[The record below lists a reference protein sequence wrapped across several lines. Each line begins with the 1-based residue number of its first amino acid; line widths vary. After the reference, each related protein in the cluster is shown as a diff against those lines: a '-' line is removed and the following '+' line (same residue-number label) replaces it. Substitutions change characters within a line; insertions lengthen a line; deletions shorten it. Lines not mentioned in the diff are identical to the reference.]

1 MYNGYKNPEMC
12 FNNQTHFD
20 NQTGFP
26 IGDAVSKQTSAPPW
40 DYTPQPYNSIPN
52 YSGETHLNH
61 RQVPVIHN
69 QNIPQFDRKENALN
83 ITGHD
88 NNNPLVH
95 YSTNN
100 NTHQSI
106 VRPTALVNC
115 HSNCNACCNHSNRVS
130 HHWNV
135 TSDGRYLDNSSSL
148 PKDLPRYPSIS
159 SYSHEESK
167 FIGDFASSLNKL
179 SRFSREKANPNRP
192 GFVPPA
198 VEQDHVSPIVNSSA
212 KALNT
217 SSAVS
222 SDSIPVK
229 KDSCATCQ
237 GGCQSSC
244 RFFKHQ
250 SSVQFPSQ
258 DNIHQ
263 DQHSLSTTQENVVRY
278 MGHTTLNN
286 VTSNQW
292 NMSNRPQTGM
302 WLPNGHHP
310 PFWVQPDSVRMNASG
325 SVSFWG
331 DRNEEISSNIS
342 QPMRSSFHGMARYKS
357 HMMNQKVVRLHEAE
371 QKKIQDIAR
380 YHEVQRPRYQDPSS
394 NKSEENYQDPGRYH
408 DAQRKAH
415 SVQFHDLP
423 KQSSQT
429 LNYSEAMNKEF
440 AGHSIDGLAPSSTKL
455 QGISRNTITS
465 SELGQGVA
473 APYPVEQDGTRRY
486 TDISNAHP
494 ARSMATNFNTSS
506 QANINFTTGI
516 AQPPSRFSSHVT
528 YTQSK
533 ITKTNNYMQ
542 CIYPPI
548 ETSEKNTN
556 FVPVGSKMAYANSEI
571 VPSNRNQYTS
581 VVKESGSN
589 FEFVTN
595 SVDKNSDVIKYC
607 DSKNS
612 DPGPNYSTLQ
622 PCNKMSDSAV
632 LGKTMQVVDCP
643 GLVKTKPYFCN
654 QTLQGSNNFYSDI
667 PRYVQTKVSHSYE
680 NLNGSKAY
688 HMFGENNMPA
698 NFHSLQQTYQM
709 NPIPAQNSSSAISS
723 NVSILPPDKAS
734 SDLEDSSYVN
744 EHNPNIYNRSSFED
758 GTGRY
763 IKKRRSRL
771 KGISKKSQNLH
782 SNKNNQTLR
791 QYLANW
797 DEECDDVT
805 TNPKLPDVVPSNNVE
820 PVLVLDYRSLGNDGL
835 SSLQADVGIGRP
847 ADSGLI
853 QMTYQAIDDM
863 NTENKQSLQNIP
875 EECEHIDGN
884 IGGASLPTQKTSK
897 HVEPT
902 LEGSKEKEP
911 LTNTSLSQ
919 DCQHLEEN
927 PSEVTL
933 SPIEDYSK
941 TNSIIS
947 PCVPERDLTLNE
959 QEVLEHSANNRV
971 EERKGNIV
979 FHQSAKESLSTTEEH
994 TVHNFE
1000 TLFNEHS
1007 SDSAKTNFATGTPSS
1022 SVLEC
1027 PSIGT
1032 EDQSPSYSGNQ
1043 SVLSNQ
1049 NTDKIPVSDSLLQK
1063 SLSTSKN
1070 INISNEAID
1079 ALLKD
1084 CAEFSES
1091 GLLKLH
1097 SQEEVET
1104 QCNNVDIDENIDD
1117 ILQTV
1122 NHQDNTSTSS
1132 QNTIFTPINSENKD
1146 VVVSENS
1153 LTTRT
1158 SAIVSSFVKEL
1169 EKNKEQT
1176 QIQPKRID
1184 FKSLEKNT
1192 ILTPCHN
1199 TFVDSEICEIPS
1211 KQNKLEI
1218 KPFSK
1223 IVSKQILTPEEET
1236 TSPCHTP
1243 KEQFIT
1249 NVEKQDKEAEVSTSK
1264 TSQSS
1269 FKNESSIE
1277 NILGDSTIS
1286 YSNKENLSST
1296 IDINNVK
1303 TYNKLTMQSHS
1314 QLVGDKNISEP
1325 ESETMERGNIRL
1337 FSEEILNFDSKGAL
1351 NLKMKKENETST
1363 PDIYFECQPSS
1374 INKDATSVIMELT
1387 STDTNKCNETSIC
1400 DQGTLET
1407 SNSKELQA
1415 NIIQNLSHKQTLA
1428 TNSEEKSIT
1437 LLESPVINEVSHMC
1451 VNQHSHIVHCCNT
1464 EQHSLKCCEDTD
1476 LETLANKHISSHTA
1490 SITACEEPLDN
1501 VSVTNVLDI
1510 STNGTVSSINTEAIP
1525 QENDLTI
1532 TRTCSKDKFV
1542 IDLPGTDE
1550 NKTKESTLHSICSH
1564 KKFKCDSPKL
1574 LRIQAD
1580 THTSVFESKA
1590 MEVQENGF
1598 ENNFDNN
1605 TNSANVTELS
1615 LQYEGTEFVEQS
1627 EETHIWPVVVE
1638 SNMPI
1643 LDSTQIVIVTEDD
1656 EDNTG
1661 QIGIENT
1668 TPCHETNA
1676 VAVPISPEMPCLE
1689 PFTLPENVVAI
1700 CNESDFEMP
1709 ILNVSENAS
1718 LVVSDGNRMPQLET
1732 TMSSIIS
1739 TSENNDNSSET
1750 LPQSGEHERHLE
1762 YDATSFQE
1770 SIIEP
1775 YKSVP
1780 HNYTHGSD
1788 SLSKPFIFERHCHE
1802 ESLEYQIIRTLS
1814 KEEDH
1819 PDLLPGTSNV
1829 KVCLTPKSHHE
1840 REGKTWCVVD
1850 PSGSGES
1857 SHCSFVEENN
1867 NDLVTA
1873 SQNTKQDELY
1883 NNQVPIVLVKKLVLK
1898 RGADGKIANECEHL
1912 PKFTH
1917 SSEDDDGIKQTDA
1930 ANAIGRKILINTE
1943 ERNTTPCSNVLK
1955 NADIELNSMSLDIE
1969 AIEKNLP
1976 STLAKRLEQGRSNI
1990 ITSTNSPRMCD
2001 SSAGCSLSGAESCD
2015 GSEKHVPRVIIKRTG
2030 SGTNYKSFLRE
2041 SSYSTNFWQPV
2052 VRIQRNKDLDNL
2064 SRSLVKSDCPKKVVH
2079 LNRLRLVIRRQS
2091 SFEREKVM
2099 KNNVHQVAF
2108 VTNIDPTSMNEIEN
2122 VPSVK
2127 KREESLEKK
2136 EIFTYAVEN
2145 NAKKNKLTSHKQR
2158 NELNTRV
2165 HDTEIRYLKHNKPQ
2179 SYGQLCFVREKER
2192 LKCPT
2197 IPERNK
2203 VRAHNEIKK
2212 KHSEINCISQSSQS
2226 HSYDGMKDQCNVE
2239 KNERKGRRY
2248 SECSHNILGY
2258 HIAKVSRKRI
2268 SEGGIDINE
2277 KGKNSNAFADNI
2289 PYYKKRFAMGS
2300 DYEEESTKDSTKDN
2314 QTGSKES
2321 GEFVR
2326 HRSSRHPR
2334 TKEQHHCLL
2343 CQRTFP
2349 TLQRHQLHLSGHL
2362 HRHLETAQRRTIHTL
2377 FRLFTGND
2385 CPALTPLSEEEASG
2399 VSWFP
2404 AEGGAIHF
2412 YHQAPPLQIAVQV
2425 LLN

>member
-20 NQTGFP
+20 NQPGFP

-52 YSGETHLNH
+52 FSGETHLNH

-69 QNIPQFDRKENALN
+69 QNISQFDRKENSLN
-83 ITGHD
+83 IPGHD
-88 NNNPLVH
+88 NSNPLAH

-100 NTHQSI
+100 NNSHQSI

-130 HHWNV
+130 HWNV

-148 PKDLPRYPSIS
+148 PKDLPRYPNIS

-167 FIGDFASSLNKL
+167 FVGDFASSLNKL
-179 SRFSREKANPNRP
+179 SRFSREKANPNHP
-192 GFVPPA
+192 GFVSPA

-237 GGCQSSC
+237 DGCQSSC

-250 SSVQFPSQ
+250 SSVQFPNQ
-258 DNIHQ
+258 DNNHQ
-263 DQHSLSTTQENVVRY
+263 DQHSISATQENVVRY
-278 MGHTTLNN
+278 MGHTALNN
-286 VTSNQW
+286 ATSNQW
-292 NMSNRPQTGM
+292 HMSNRPQTGM
-302 WLPNGHHP
+302 WLPNGHYP
-310 PFWVQPDSVRMNASG
+310 PFWVQPDNVRMNASG

-380 YHEVQRPRYQDPSS
+380 YNEVQRPRYQDSSS

-408 DAQRKAH
+408 DAHRKAH
-415 SVQFHDLP
+415 TVQFHDLP

-440 AGHSIDGLAPSSTKL
+440 AGHSNDGLAPSSTKL

-494 ARSMATNFNTSS
+494 ARSMATHFNTNS

-622 PCNKMSDSAV
+622 PCNKMSDSTV

-698 NFHSLQQTYQM
+698 NLHSLQQTYQI
-709 NPIPAQNSSSAISS
+709 NPIPAQNSSSAITS

-734 SDLEDSSYVN
+734 SDLEDSSYVD
-744 EHNPNIYNRSSFED
+744 EHNPHIYNRSPFED

-853 QMTYQAIDDM
+853 QMTYQEIDDM
-863 NTENKQSLQNIP
+863 NTLNKQSLQNIP

-884 IGGASLPTQKTSK
+884 IGEASLSIQKTSK
-897 HVEPT
+897 YVEST
-902 LEGSKEKEP
+902 LEDSKEKEP
-911 LTNTSLSQ
+911 LTNTSLPQ
-919 DCQHLEEN
+919 DCQHLKEN
-927 PSEVTL
+927 TSEVTL

-947 PCVPERDLTLNE
+947 PGVPERDLTLNE
-959 QEVLEHSANNRV
+959 QEVLENSANNRV

-1000 TLFNEHS
+1000 TLFSEHS
-1007 SDSAKTNFATGTPSS
+1007 SDSARTNFATGTPSS

-1043 SVLSNQ
+1043 SGLSNK
-1049 NTDKIPVSDSLLQK
+1049 NTNKIP
-1063 SLSTSKN
+1063 LS
-1070 INISNEAID
+1070 I
-1079 ALLKD
+1079 
-1084 CAEFSES
+1084 
-1091 GLLKLH
+1091 
-1097 SQEEVET
+1097 
-1104 QCNNVDIDENIDD
+1104 
-1117 ILQTV
+1117 
-1122 NHQDNTSTSS
+1122 
-1132 QNTIFTPINSENKD
+1132 
-1146 VVVSENS
+1146 
-1153 LTTRT
+1153 
-1158 SAIVSSFVKEL
+1158 
-1169 EKNKEQT
+1169 
-1176 QIQPKRID
+1176 
-1184 FKSLEKNT
+1184 
-1192 ILTPCHN
+1192 
-1199 TFVDSEICEIPS
+1199 IP
-1211 KQNKLEI
+1211 
-1218 KPFSK
+1218 
-1223 IVSKQILTPEEET
+1223 
-1236 TSPCHTP
+1236 
-1243 KEQFIT
+1243 
-1249 NVEKQDKEAEVSTSK
+1249 
-1264 TSQSS
+1264 
-1269 FKNESSIE
+1269 
-1277 NILGDSTIS
+1277 
-1286 YSNKENLSST
+1286 
-1296 IDINNVK
+1296 
-1303 TYNKLTMQSHS
+1303 
-1314 QLVGDKNISEP
+1314 
-1325 ESETMERGNIRL
+1325 
-1337 FSEEILNFDSKGAL
+1337 
-1351 NLKMKKENETST
+1351 NLK
-1363 PDIYFECQPSS
+1363 
-1374 INKDATSVIMELT
+1374 SV
-1387 STDTNKCNETSIC
+1387 D
-1400 DQGTLET
+1400 
-1407 SNSKELQA
+1407 
-1415 NIIQNLSHKQTLA
+1415 
-1428 TNSEEKSIT
+1428 
-1437 LLESPVINEVSHMC
+1437 
-1451 VNQHSHIVHCCNT
+1451 
-1464 EQHSLKCCEDTD
+1464 
-1476 LETLANKHISSHTA
+1476 
-1490 SITACEEPLDN
+1490 
-1501 VSVTNVLDI
+1501 
-1510 STNGTVSSINTEAIP
+1510 
-1525 QENDLTI
+1525 
-1532 TRTCSKDKFV
+1532 
-1542 IDLPGTDE
+1542 
-1550 NKTKESTLHSICSH
+1550 
-1564 KKFKCDSPKL
+1564 
-1574 LRIQAD
+1574 
-1580 THTSVFESKA
+1580 
-1590 MEVQENGF
+1590 
-1598 ENNFDNN
+1598 
-1605 TNSANVTELS
+1605 
-1615 LQYEGTEFVEQS
+1615 
-1627 EETHIWPVVVE
+1627 
-1638 SNMPI
+1638 
-1643 LDSTQIVIVTEDD
+1643 
-1656 EDNTG
+1656 
-1661 QIGIENT
+1661 
-1668 TPCHETNA
+1668 
-1676 VAVPISPEMPCLE
+1676 
-1689 PFTLPENVVAI
+1689 
-1700 CNESDFEMP
+1700 
-1709 ILNVSENAS
+1709 
-1718 LVVSDGNRMPQLET
+1718 
-1732 TMSSIIS
+1732 
-1739 TSENNDNSSET
+1739 
-1750 LPQSGEHERHLE
+1750 
-1762 YDATSFQE
+1762 
-1770 SIIEP
+1770 
-1775 YKSVP
+1775 
-1780 HNYTHGSD
+1780 
-1788 SLSKPFIFERHCHE
+1788 
-1802 ESLEYQIIRTLS
+1802 
-1814 KEEDH
+1814 
-1819 PDLLPGTSNV
+1819 
-1829 KVCLTPKSHHE
+1829 
-1840 REGKTWCVVD
+1840 
-1850 PSGSGES
+1850 
-1857 SHCSFVEENN
+1857 
-1867 NDLVTA
+1867 
-1873 SQNTKQDELY
+1873 
-1883 NNQVPIVLVKKLVLK
+1883 
-1898 RGADGKIANECEHL
+1898 
-1912 PKFTH
+1912 
-1917 SSEDDDGIKQTDA
+1917 
-1930 ANAIGRKILINTE
+1930 
-1943 ERNTTPCSNVLK
+1943 
-1955 NADIELNSMSLDIE
+1955 
-1969 AIEKNLP
+1969 
-1976 STLAKRLEQGRSNI
+1976 NI
-1990 ITSTNSPRMCD
+1990 ITSEDHPTSSLNSVAFREQIEEQHSKEEVNSRNDIIKEKSINLKSTNSPVDCSIVTKTPEIIPTD
-2001 SSAGCSLSGAESCD
+2001 SVSNWPYLE
-2015 GSEKHVPRVIIKRTG
+2015 E
-2030 SGTNYKSFLRE
+2030 E
-2041 SSYSTNFWQPV
+2041 
-2052 VRIQRNKDLDNL
+2052 
-2064 SRSLVKSDCPKKVVH
+2064 
-2079 LNRLRLVIRRQS
+2079 
-2091 SFEREKVM
+2091 
-2099 KNNVHQVAF
+2099 
-2108 VTNIDPTSMNEIEN
+2108 
-2122 VPSVK
+2122 VPSELQVSDSESTDKAEKIEHVK
-2127 KREESLEKK
+2127 EHL
-2136 EIFTYAVEN
+2136 Y
-2145 NAKKNKLTSHKQR
+2145 HCQ
-2158 NELNTRV
+2158 
-2165 HDTEIRYLKHNKPQ
+2165 
-2179 SYGQLCFVREKER
+2179 
-2192 LKCPT
+2192 
-2197 IPERNK
+2197 
-2203 VRAHNEIKK
+2203 
-2212 KHSEINCISQSSQS
+2212 
-2226 HSYDGMKDQCNVE
+2226 QC
-2239 KNERKGRRY
+2239 
-2248 SECSHNILGY
+2248 
-2258 HIAKVSRKRI
+2258 HIAFNS
-2268 SEGGIDINE
+2268 
-2277 KGKNSNAFADNI
+2277 KGK
-2289 PYYKKRFAMGS
+2289 
-2300 DYEEESTKDSTKDN
+2300 
-2314 QTGSKES
+2314 
-2321 GEFVR
+2321 FVR

-2412 YHQAPPLQIAVQV
+2412 YHQAPPLQIAVQDYIWKRRDMSGSADDS
-2425 LLN
+2425 NIHEPSHDAGTSTR

>member
-1 MYNGYKNPEMC
+1 MGPTKLSGAQGRKRKKQQEADNIVQAKQWQKLGWVKKVDPSTAALPLQQGIESRPSTSTFLENENFTKISRVNEQLQHKDMTVDRAVSHLTGLKDALQDIRDTGIDVILDEASNICAATSLGIDC
-12 FNNQTHFD
+12 FFEEKRVKKRKRLTLEER
-20 NQTGFP
+20 FP

-52 YSGETHLNH
+52 FSGETHLNH

-69 QNIPQFDRKENALN
+69 QNIPQFDRKENSLN
-83 ITGHD
+83 IPGHD
-88 NNNPLVH
+88 NSNPLAH

-100 NTHQSI
+100 NNSHQSI

-130 HHWNV
+130 HWNV

-148 PKDLPRYPSIS
+148 PKDLPRYPNIS

-167 FIGDFASSLNKL
+167 FVGDFASSLNKL
-179 SRFSREKANPNRP
+179 SRFSREKANPNHP
-192 GFVPPA
+192 GFVSPA

-229 KDSCATCQ
+229 KGSCATCQ
-237 GGCQSSC
+237 DGCQSSC

-250 SSVQFPSQ
+250 SSVQFPNQ

-263 DQHSLSTTQENVVRY
+263 DQHSISATQENVVRY
-278 MGHTTLNN
+278 MGHTALNN
-286 VTSNQW
+286 ATSNQW
-292 NMSNRPQTGM
+292 HMSNRPQTGM
-302 WLPNGHHP
+302 WLPNGHYP
-310 PFWVQPDSVRMNASG
+310 PFWVQPDNVRMNASG

-380 YHEVQRPRYQDPSS
+380 YNEVQRPRYQDSSS

-408 DAQRKAH
+408 DAHRKAH
-415 SVQFHDLP
+415 TVQFHDLP

-440 AGHSIDGLAPSSTKL
+440 AGHSNDGLAPSSTKL

-494 ARSMATNFNTSS
+494 ARSMATHFNTNS

-622 PCNKMSDSAV
+622 PCNKMSDSTV

-698 NFHSLQQTYQM
+698 NLHSLQQTYQI
-709 NPIPAQNSSSAISS
+709 NPIPAQNSSSAITS

-734 SDLEDSSYVN
+734 SDLEDSSYVD
-744 EHNPNIYNRSSFED
+744 EHNPHIYNRSPFED

-853 QMTYQAIDDM
+853 QMTYQEIDDM
-863 NTENKQSLQNIP
+863 NTLNKQSLQNIP

-884 IGGASLPTQKTSK
+884 IGEASLSIQKTSNY
-897 HVEPT
+897 VEST
-902 LEGSKEKEP
+902 LEDSKEKEP
-911 LTNTSLSQ
+911 LTNTSLPQ
-919 DCQHLEEN
+919 DCQHLKEN
-927 PSEVTL
+927 TSEVTL

-947 PCVPERDLTLNE
+947 PGVPERDLTLNE
-959 QEVLEHSANNRV
+959 QEVLENSANNRV

-1000 TLFNEHS
+1000 TLFSEHS
-1007 SDSAKTNFATGTPSS
+1007 SDSARTNFATGTPSS

-1043 SVLSNQ
+1043 SGLSNK
-1049 NTDKIPVSDSLLQK
+1049 NTNKIPVSDSLLQK

-1084 CAEFSES
+1084 CAEFSENI
-1091 GLLKLH
+1091 LPKLH
-1097 SQEEVET
+1097 SQEEVENR
-1104 QCNNVDIDENIDD
+1104 CNNVDIDENIDD

-1122 NHQDNTSTSS
+1122 NQDNSSTIS
-1132 QNTIFTPINSENKD
+1132 QNTIFAPINSENKD
-1146 VVVSENS
+1146 VVVSENG
-1153 LTTRT
+1153 LRT
-1158 SAIVSSFVKEL
+1158 SAIVSTFVKEL

-1176 QIQPKRID
+1176 QIQPKRIG
-1184 FKSLEKNT
+1184 FKSEKNT
-1192 ILTPCHN
+1192 TPTPCHN
-1199 TFVDSEICEIPS
+1199 TFVDSEMGEIPS
-1211 KQNKLEI
+1211 KSNKLEI

-1223 IVSKQILTPEEET
+1223 IVAKQILAPEEET
-1236 TSPCHTP
+1236 TNLYYTS

-1249 NVEKQDKEAEVSTSK
+1249 NVEKQDKEAEVNTST

-1269 FKNESSIE
+1269 FKNEASFE
-1277 NILGDSTIS
+1277 NILGDNIIN
-1286 YSNKENLSST
+1286 YSNKENLSS
-1296 IDINNVK
+1296 II
-1303 TYNKLTMQSHS
+1303 
-1314 QLVGDKNISEP
+1314 G
-1325 ESETMERGNIRL
+1325 
-1337 FSEEILNFDSKGAL
+1337 
-1351 NLKMKKENETST
+1351 KEVDT
-1363 PDIYFECQPSS
+1363 PVFEVC
-1374 INKDATSVIMELT
+1374 
-1387 STDTNKCNETSIC
+1387 
-1400 DQGTLET
+1400 G
-1407 SNSKELQA
+1407 
-1415 NIIQNLSHKQTLA
+1415 
-1428 TNSEEKSIT
+1428 
-1437 LLESPVINEVSHMC
+1437 
-1451 VNQHSHIVHCCNT
+1451 
-1464 EQHSLKCCEDTD
+1464 
-1476 LETLANKHISSHTA
+1476 
-1490 SITACEEPLDN
+1490 
-1501 VSVTNVLDI
+1501 
-1510 STNGTVSSINTEAIP
+1510 
-1525 QENDLTI
+1525 
-1532 TRTCSKDKFV
+1532 KDKPT
-1542 IDLPGTDE
+1542 I
-1550 NKTKESTLHSICSH
+1550 HSIELIKNS
-1564 KKFKCDSPKL
+1564 SP
-1574 LRIQAD
+1574 D
-1580 THTSVFESKA
+1580 
-1590 MEVQENGF
+1590 
-1598 ENNFDNN
+1598 
-1605 TNSANVTELS
+1605 
-1615 LQYEGTEFVEQS
+1615 
-1627 EETHIWPVVVE
+1627 
-1638 SNMPI
+1638 
-1643 LDSTQIVIVTEDD
+1643 VIVTGFEDKD
-1656 EDNTG
+1656 K
-1661 QIGIENT
+1661 I
-1668 TPCHETNA
+1668 
-1676 VAVPISPEMPCLE
+1676 
-1689 PFTLPENVVAI
+1689 
-1700 CNESDFEMP
+1700 
-1709 ILNVSENAS
+1709 
-1718 LVVSDGNRMPQLET
+1718 
-1732 TMSSIIS
+1732 
-1739 TSENNDNSSET
+1739 NSSDRGNST
-1750 LPQSGEHERHLE
+1750 
-1762 YDATSFQE
+1762 T
-1770 SIIEP
+1770 
-1775 YKSVP
+1775 
-1780 HNYTHGSD
+1780 
-1788 SLSKPFIFERHCHE
+1788 
-1802 ESLEYQIIRTLS
+1802 
-1814 KEEDH
+1814 
-1819 PDLLPGTSNV
+1819 DL
-1829 KVCLTPKSHHE
+1829 
-1840 REGKTWCVVD
+1840 
-1850 PSGSGES
+1850 
-1857 SHCSFVEENN
+1857 
-1867 NDLVTA
+1867 
-1873 SQNTKQDELY
+1873 
-1883 NNQVPIVLVKKLVLK
+1883 
-1898 RGADGKIANECEHL
+1898 
-1912 PKFTH
+1912 
-1917 SSEDDDGIKQTDA
+1917 
-1930 ANAIGRKILINTE
+1930 
-1943 ERNTTPCSNVLK
+1943 
-1955 NADIELNSMSLDIE
+1955 
-1969 AIEKNLP
+1969 
-1976 STLAKRLEQGRSNI
+1976 
-1990 ITSTNSPRMCD
+1990 
-2001 SSAGCSLSGAESCD
+2001 
-2015 GSEKHVPRVIIKRTG
+2015 SEKHIV
-2030 SGTNYKSFLRE
+2030 L
-2041 SSYSTNFWQPV
+2041 
-2052 VRIQRNKDLDNL
+2052 
-2064 SRSLVKSDCPKKVVH
+2064 
-2079 LNRLRLVIRRQS
+2079 
-2091 SFEREKVM
+2091 
-2099 KNNVHQVAF
+2099 
-2108 VTNIDPTSMNEIEN
+2108 
-2122 VPSVK
+2122 
-2127 KREESLEKK
+2127 K
-2136 EIFTYAVEN
+2136 E
-2145 NAKKNKLTSHKQR
+2145 
-2158 NELNTRV
+2158 
-2165 HDTEIRYLKHNKPQ
+2165 
-2179 SYGQLCFVREKER
+2179 
-2192 LKCPT
+2192 
-2197 IPERNK
+2197 
-2203 VRAHNEIKK
+2203 
-2212 KHSEINCISQSSQS
+2212 
-2226 HSYDGMKDQCNVE
+2226 
-2239 KNERKGRRY
+2239 
-2248 SECSHNILGY
+2248 
-2258 HIAKVSRKRI
+2258 
-2268 SEGGIDINE
+2268 
-2277 KGKNSNAFADNI
+2277 
-2289 PYYKKRFAMGS
+2289 
-2300 DYEEESTKDSTKDN
+2300 
-2314 QTGSKES
+2314 GSKENKECEIKPLKKRS
-2321 GEFVR
+2321 SNSLRVPETCQVCGSHYKDKAEKIEHVKEHLYHCQQCHIAFNSKGKFVR

-2412 YHQAPPLQIAVQV
+2412 YHQAPPLQIAVQDYIWKRRDMGGSADDS
-2425 LLN
+2425 NIHEPSHDAGTSTR